1 MANEDNNKSVLGHI
15 GQLVKEEE
23 RLYAKGQ
30 LSAADQRR
38 LSELKVRLDQYWD
51 LLRQRRALEEFGQN
65 PDKAKKRPAKI
76 VENYEQ

>member
-1 MANEDNNKSVLGHI
+1 
-15 GQLVKEEE
+15 
-23 RLYAKGQ
+23 LYAKGQ

-76 VENYEQ
+76 VKNYEQ